1 MDWILR
7 ILNSFL
13 SIWKTNKD
21 LEDKGK
27 ADVTVKAIE
36 TVNKAKE
43 KLRVERE
50 RRKRNKQSTTD
61 IDYTLNRM

>member
-13 SIWKTNKD
+13 LIWKTNKD

-43 KLRVERE
+43 KLRAERE